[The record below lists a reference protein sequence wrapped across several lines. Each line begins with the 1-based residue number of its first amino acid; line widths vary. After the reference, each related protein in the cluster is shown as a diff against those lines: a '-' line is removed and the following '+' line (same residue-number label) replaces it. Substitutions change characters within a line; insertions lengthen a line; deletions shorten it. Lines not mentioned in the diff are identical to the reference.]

1 MSPMTHAEIQELLG
15 AYALDA
21 VDPEESE
28 IVARHVEEC
37 PRCRDELAGHREV
50 AGVLAYSGQEA
61 PEGLWDRVVERIH
74 DSSDTGPGGE
84 HGTAL
89 VPPAPAV
96 FAGARPRAR
105 RYRLG
110 GRLVG
115 GLAAAAVAVVALLG
129 VEVARLQNRTDSLSG
144 QLAAMTGQPTMRA
157 VQLALAEPGARKI
170 LLDSATSGAR
180 LYAVI
185 LPGGT
190 GYLYGSTLSPLPP
203 SETYQLWGVVGS
215 QTISYG
221 LIGASP
227 ARVTEFRAGAG
238 VQALAVTAE
247 VAGGVVQTSHNPVV
261 VGAFT

>member
-1 MSPMTHAEIQELLG
+1 MTAMTHAEIQELLG

-21 VDPEESE
+21 VEPEEAQV
-28 IVARHVEEC
+28 VARHVEEC

-74 DSSDTGPGGE
+74 DSSENGPGGE
-84 HGTAL
+84 PATAA
-89 VPPAPAV
+89 VPPAPV
-96 FAGARPRAR
+96 PLAGARRRTR
-105 RYRLG
+105 RYGLG

-129 VEVARLQNRTDSLSG
+129 VEVVRLQHRTDNISG
-144 QLAAMTGQPTMRA
+144 QVTAMSGQPTMRA
-157 VQLALAEPGARKI
+157 VQLALAEPGARKV
-170 LLDSATSGAR
+170 LLSSASSASR

-190 GYLYGSTLSPLPP
+190 GYLYGSTLAPLPP

-221 LIGASP
+221 LIGSSP

-238 VQALAVTAE
+238 VHALAVTAE
-247 VAGGVVQTSHNPVV
+247 VAGGVVQSSHNPVV
-261 VGAFT
+261 VGALA